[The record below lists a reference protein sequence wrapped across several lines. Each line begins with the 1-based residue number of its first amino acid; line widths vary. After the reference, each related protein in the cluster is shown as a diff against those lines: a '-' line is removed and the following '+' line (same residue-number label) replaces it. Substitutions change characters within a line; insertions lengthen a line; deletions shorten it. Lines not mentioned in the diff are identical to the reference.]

1 MQNYC
6 FKKPLSNIIY
16 LSLIVT
22 TALLPLAPISSI
34 AAEVNN
40 KTSPVVLDSQTK
52 TEVLETKPEPTV
64 QTTPAENTETSP
76 KTEVTAT
83 TPPAVTSETS
93 PTPEA
98 TTTTP
103 PAETTETSPKPEAT
117 SKEDDEGMS
126 TGMKYTLG
134 VGGAVVALV
143 GIAALAT
150 GGSSDSTPTPPTE
163 EQMLGP
169 WTANANAVDG
179 RTYSGTYT
187 LYSGGSHSYDI
198 YVSDG
203 NHKVGSGAWKLVDY
217 NFELRN
223 YSGSTYR
230 GTFAQGVKNTV
241 TTYTTDGRWK
251 NVLTK

>member
-6 FKKPLSNIIY
+6 LKKPLANIIY
-16 LSLIVT
+16 LSLIIT
-22 TALLPLAPISSI
+22 IAILPVGPVSSI
-34 AAEVNN
+34 AAEVKND
-40 KTSPVVLDSQTK
+40 TATVVLDDQSK
-52 TEVLETKPEPTV
+52 TEVLETTSETTV
-64 QTTPAENTETSP
+64 
-76 KTEVTAT
+76 T
-83 TPPAVTSETS
+83 TPPAENAETS
-93 PTPEA
+93 PTPEVA
-98 TTTTP
+98 
-103 PAETTETSPKPEAT
+103 
-117 SKEDDEGMS
+117 SKDDGEGMS

-150 GGSSDSTPTPPTE
+150 GGSSDSPPTPPTE

>member
-6 FKKPLSNIIY
+6 LKKPLANIIY
-16 LSLIVT
+16 LSLIIT
-22 TALLPLAPISSI
+22 IAILPVGPVSSI
-34 AAEVNN
+34 AAEVKND
-40 KTSPVVLDSQTK
+40 TATVVLDDQSK
-52 TEVLETKPEPTV
+52 TEVLETTSETTV
-64 QTTPAENTETSP
+64 
-76 KTEVTAT
+76 T
-83 TPPAVTSETS
+83 TPPAENAETS

-103 PAETTETSPKPEAT
+103 PAETPETSPTPEAT
-117 SKEDDEGMS
+117 SKEGEEGMS

-143 GIAALAT
+143 GIAALA
-150 GGSSDSTPTPPTE
+150 GGSSDSPPTPPTE

>member
-6 FKKPLSNIIY
+6 LKKPLSNILY

-22 TALLPLAPISSI
+22 IALLPLAPISSI

-40 KTSPVVLDSQTK
+40 NTAPVVLDSQTK
-52 TEVLETKPEPTV
+52 TEVLETKSEPTV

-76 KTEVTAT
+76 KAED
-83 TPPAVTSETS
+83 
-93 PTPEA
+93 

-117 SKEDDEGMS
+117 SKEGEEGMS

-143 GIAALAT
+143 GIAALA
-150 GGSSDSTPTPPTE
+150 GGSSDSSPTPPTD

-169 WTANANAVDG
+169 WSANASSFDSRN
-179 RTYSGTYT
+179 YSGTYT

-203 NHKVGSGAWKLVDY
+203 NHKVGSGAWKLVGYDL
-217 NFELRN
+217 ELRN
-223 YSGSTYR
+223 YGGSTYR